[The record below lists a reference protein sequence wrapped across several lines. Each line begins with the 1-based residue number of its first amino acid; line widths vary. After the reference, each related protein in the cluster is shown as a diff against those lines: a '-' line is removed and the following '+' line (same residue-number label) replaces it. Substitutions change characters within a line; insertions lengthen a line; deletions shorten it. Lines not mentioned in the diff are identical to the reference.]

1 METTVTRFVDNIAGN
16 LLATCHTL
24 PTSSYQRCLSVL
36 VYFMFML
43 QSKASYPIATVI
55 KVLCKKKHN
64 VRIQGNV
71 R

>member
-16 LLATCHTL
+16 LLATCQTF

-36 VYFMFML
+36 VYFMFMF
-43 QSKASYPIATVI
+43 KASYPIATVI

>member
-43 QSKASYPIATVI
+43 QSFISYSDGD
-55 KVLCKKKHN
+55 K
-64 VRIQGNV
+64 GFM
-71 R
+71 